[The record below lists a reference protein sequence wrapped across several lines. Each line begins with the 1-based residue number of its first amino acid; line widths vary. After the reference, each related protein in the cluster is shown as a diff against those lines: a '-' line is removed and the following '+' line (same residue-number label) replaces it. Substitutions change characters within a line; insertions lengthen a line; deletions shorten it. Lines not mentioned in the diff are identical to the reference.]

1 MTEQLKRT
9 ELLLLKLIDEG
20 GEKTQEMDE
29 AEVILIGLLRNRPLT
44 QPASEYLFP

>member
-20 GEKTQEMDE
+20 GGKTQEMDE
-29 AEVILIGLLRNRPLT
+29 AEQTTLATSLRVPLSLIFDQL
-44 QPASEYLFP
+44 